1 MTISNQEK
9 PAGLSPRR
17 KRAPKQ
23 NVAEGGLLASAGF
36 LLARLGMESRRR
48 FAELM
53 GSHGLATHHFGLLAA
68 LGERGSLAQRELI
81 RIIGVDPRN
90 ATAIVDELEEQ
101 GLITRLQDAQDRRR
115 YKVTI
120 TLDGNKVVQ
129 QIRRDGARIEEEF
142 FQALDISERSMLH
155 TLLLKLYQGLDSEK

>member
-1 MTISNQEK
+1 
-9 PAGLSPRR
+9 
-17 KRAPKQ
+17 
-23 NVAEGGLLASAGF
+23 
-36 LLARLGMESRRR
+36 MESRRR

-68 LGERGSLAQRELI
+68 LGEHRSLAQRELT

-90 ATAIVDELEEQ
+90 ATAIMDELEKQ
-101 GLITRLQDAQDRRR
+101 GLITRRQDPQDRRR

-120 TLDGNKVVQ
+120 TPDGNKAVK

-142 FQALDISERSMLH
+142 FQTLDISERSMLH
-155 TLLLKLYQGLDSEK
+155 TLLVKLYQRLGRGK